1 MIIGLTGGIGS
12 GKSIASAWFEQQGIC
27 IVDADIVARQIV
39 QPHQPALQK
48 IQQHFGDWVI
58 QADGQLN
65 RSALRDYI
73 FNHPE
78 ARQQLEAITHPIIRQ
93 NIVQQLG
100 DAKSPYAILV
110 SPLLFETDQHLLTQH
125 TLLID
130 SPVKLQKQRASQRD
144 QQSTDQID
152 KIIKTQMSRTDKQQ
166 RANDIVLNDQ
176 NPEYLYKQLEK
187 LHQKYLT
194 LV

>member
-100 DAKSPYAILV
+100 DAKSPYAVLV

-144 QQSTDQID
+144 QQSIDQID

>member
-100 DAKSPYAILV
+100 DAKSPYAVLV